1 MVPRADDATDADV
14 QLADRVRV
22 CFGGCRGGCRLFLGS
37 FLLGGLFGGFLHL
50 REARNGHVD
59 IDGVVVE
66 VDVRHGEI
74 GAGSSRSE
82 LHVRIPA
89 NHVHE
94 AVVTLESALGVKR
107 DKKTN
112 EGGRGEVEAGII
124 RNRQSSGKSDKGLV
138 LQNMAQADK
147 EDTVSQCSVHDF
159 LDDVKSIRD
168 LGHRKHRKQT
178 SFLSA
183 APPPSRTAVFLS
195 LETIASITA
204 FNPVTVVFPSSKE
217 YSF

>member
-1 MVPRADDATDADV
+1 
-14 QLADRVRV
+14 
-22 CFGGCRGGCRLFLGS
+22 
-37 FLLGGLFGGFLHL
+37 
-50 REARNGHVD
+50 
-59 IDGVVVE
+59 
-66 VDVRHGEI
+66 
-74 GAGSSRSE
+74 
-82 LHVRIPA
+82 
-89 NHVHE
+89 
-94 AVVTLESALGVKR
+94 
-107 DKKTN
+107 
-112 EGGRGEVEAGII
+112 
-124 RNRQSSGKSDKGLV
+124 
-138 LQNMAQADK
+138 MAQADK